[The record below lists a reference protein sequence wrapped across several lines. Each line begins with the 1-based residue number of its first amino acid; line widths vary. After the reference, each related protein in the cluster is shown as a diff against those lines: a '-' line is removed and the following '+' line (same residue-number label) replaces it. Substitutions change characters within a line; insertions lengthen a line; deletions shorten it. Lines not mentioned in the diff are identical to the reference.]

1 MVRVAGVVSVVLLLA
16 GCGGPLTGRFRGDLA
31 VTQGVCAADAH
42 VGDRAPATLMLRDGE
57 AIFLPGDGVV
67 ELHGH
72 VDPNG
77 QVSTSSVSTGTG
89 SMGTS
94 STGASKGA
102 SATPKSAADRFTQVF
117 EGSVKDGH
125 VTGHYASPR
134 CRADVTL
141 EKRS

>member
-1 MVRVAGVVSVVLLLA
+1 MVLLLA
-16 GCGGPLTGRFRGDLA
+16 GCGGPLTGRFRGELA

-57 AIFLPGDGVV
+57 AIFVPGDGVV

-89 SMGTS
+89 STGTGSTGTS
-94 STGASKGA
+94 STGAGKGA